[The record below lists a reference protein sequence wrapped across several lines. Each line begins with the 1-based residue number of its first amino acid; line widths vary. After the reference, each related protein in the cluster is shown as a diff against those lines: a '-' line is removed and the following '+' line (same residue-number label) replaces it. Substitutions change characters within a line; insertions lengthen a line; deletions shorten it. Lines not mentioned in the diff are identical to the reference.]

1 MNGSIY
7 TWSSINSYFA
17 SYLHYNG
24 NEKITTTD
32 TYFLMP
38 CIFLVQYFF
47 MSPGVKLGDR
57 ITVRGSTIVAV
68 VLMVGSYLFLILSTN
83 FYLIL
88 LGFSLFGL
96 GDGLGNLSV
105 IKNCWLYFPNNKALV
120 NGIIL
125 GAYGLNS
132 AILNP
137 LADLV
142 FINPKKKKTD
152 DDGYYP
158 PEVANNL
165 LSFLYFIMI
174 MFGVMGTFAILL
186 TIPFE
191 KDLNEKI
198 NDVDVINHSE
208 INFKKSLL
216 NKEKTVGVNE
226 NFNGT
231 RDSTINTYSNINSS
245 LTSEDKSSKS
255 RSSYHINNFWTGFFS
270 VPNLQLGIICFS
282 VPFFLYLLTNTN
294 RAFGNLADISQSALQ
309 IMAILFGVVNGTTRF
324 MWGLLMDKFSF
335 KPLMLII
342 MILESSIAFSVY
354 FSKINEYLYIFENLM
369 CAICLSGF
377 FVTITP
383 TFNKVFGFDNGAKL
397 YGLTG
402 IAIGVA
408 SFLGPIVTKIY
419 IGDKN
424 EKDLYRNV
432 YFLGGFI
439 VVLSLISLF
448 MFEEKS
454 FEYDTNVKIEEI
466 KNENIVTVTDE
477 KKEIK

>member
-137 LADLV
+137 LADFV

-152 DDGYYP
+152 DNGYYP

-165 LSFLYFIMI
+165 LNFLYFIMI

-186 TIPFE
+186 TIPYE

-216 NKEKTVGVNE
+216 NKENTVGVNK
-226 NFNGT
+226 NSNGT

-402 IAIGVA
+402 ITIGVA

-454 FEYDTNVKIEEI
+454 FEYDKNVIVEEI
-466 KNENIVTVTDE
+466 KNENTDTVMYE
-477 KKEIK
+477 NK

>member
-47 MSPGVKLGDR
+47 MSPGVKLGDK

-88 LGFSLFGL
+88 FGFALFGL

-132 AILNP
+132 ATLNP

-142 FINPKKKKTD
+142 FINPNKKETD

-158 PEVANNL
+158 PDVANNL
-165 LSFLYFIMI
+165 LNFLYFIMI
-174 MFGVMGTFAILL
+174 MFGVMGTIAILL
-186 TIPFE
+186 TLPYE
-191 KDLNEKI
+191 KDLEDKI
-198 NDVDVINHSE
+198 NDVDILNNNSE
-208 INFKKSLL
+208 VNIKKSLL
-216 NKEKTVGVNE
+216 KNEKKVNVNE
-226 NFNGT
+226 TYIGS
-231 RDSTINTYSNINSS
+231 RDSNNNTYSNINSS
-245 LTSEDKSSKS
+245 LNPEDKSTKSKT
-255 RSSYHINNFWTGFFS
+255 SYHINNFWTGFFS

-294 RAFGNLADISQSALQ
+294 RAFGNLTDIPQSALQ
-309 IMAILFGVVNGTTRF
+309 IMAILFGVVNGITRF

-402 IAIGVA
+402 ITIGVA

-439 VVLSLISLF
+439 VVLSIISLY

-454 FEYDTNVKIEEI
+454 FEYDKNVIVEEI
-466 KNENIVTVTDE
+466 KNENTDTVMYE
-477 KKEIK
+477 NK

>member
-32 TYFLMP
+32 TFFLMP

-47 MSPGVKLGDR
+47 MSPGVKLGDK
-57 ITVRGSTIVAV
+57 ISVRGSTIVAV
-68 VLMVGSYLFLILSTN
+68 FLMVGSYFFLIFSTN
-83 FYLIL
+83 FYVIL
-88 LGFSLFGL
+88 FGFGLFGL

-137 LADLV
+137 LADFV
-142 FINPKKKKTD
+142 FINPNKKETD
-152 DDGYYP
+152 DEGYYP
-158 PEVANNL
+158 EDVANNL
-165 LSFLYFIMI
+165 LNFLYFVMI
-174 MFGVMGTFAILL
+174 MFGVLGTLAILL
-186 TIPFE
+186 TFPYK

-198 NDVDVINHSE
+198 IDIDIVSNNSE
-208 INFKKSLL
+208 IGIKKSLL
-216 NKEKTVGVNE
+216 NKEKISNINE
-226 NFNGT
+226 TFYESKNYNN
-231 RDSTINTYSNINSS
+231 NTTNYSNIN
-245 LTSEDKSSKS
+245 LNTEEKSTKSKKI
-255 RSSYHINNFWTGFFS
+255 RDNFWKGFFS
-270 VPNLQLGIICFS
+270 IPNLQLGIICFS

-309 IMAILFGVVNGTTRF
+309 FMAIIFGVVNGITRF

-342 MILESSIAFSVY
+342 MILETTVAFTVY
-354 FSKINEYLYIFENLM
+354 YSKINKYLYIFENLM

-377 FVTITP
+377 FTTITP
-383 TFNKVFGFDNGAKL
+383 TFNKVFGFKNGAKL

-402 IAIGVA
+402 INIGIA

-419 IGDKN
+419 IGNKQEN
-424 EKDLYRNV
+424 YLYRNV
-432 YFLGGFI
+432 YFCGGF
-439 VVLSLISLF
+439 VVALSLIALF
-448 MFEEKS
+448 LFKEKL
-454 FEYDTNVKIEEI
+454 FEYDNDNINDII
-466 KNENIVTVTDE
+466 KNEDIFDND
-477 KKEIK
+477 KKENK

>member
-137 LADLV
+137 LADFV

-165 LSFLYFIMI
+165 LNFLYFIMI

-186 TIPFE
+186 TIPYE

-226 NFNGT
+226 NSNGT

-245 LTSEDKSSKS
+245 LNSEDKSSKS

-294 RAFGNLADISQSALQ
+294 RAFGNLTDIPKSALQ
-309 IMAILFGVVNGTTRF
+309 IMAILFGVVNGITRF

-454 FEYDTNVKIEEI
+454 FEYDTNVKIDEI